1 MNTLSG
7 SKLLVDTVKDKINF
21 IWIVVLLSL
30 PAIILKDWVLFSFPL
45 IIAIILSLVYG
56 ERFIIALVLISLF
69 TLVGDLSRTL
79 RTIVQ
84 FTDLSL
90 IGYLFLK
97 RFGLNFSIY
106 KSVPKSVIYFLILYF
121 SAMLLSS
128 IFSQFPFAGVNTII
142 RQLIFF
148 IIVYLFYSLIDD
160 EADVKNY
167 FTSIIV
173 VACILVTVSVIS
185 FYLEGYSLT
194 DMIIKDRTRV
204 SGIMSNFEA
213 SSNFFVIAVPILISI
228 IISKKNKGI
237 MSALSWVTIIFILL
251 GLTLSMSRSAIIGI
265 IISSLII
272 FFMLK
277 RKRFYQFLFF
287 LSLVVILFILYQ
299 PLNEFIT
306 LLFRIE
312 EGYSARDS
320 LWAMSINMIKD
331 HPIFGI
337 GPGAYNHELF
347 NYYPFML
354 DNFYGRVFIYF
365 SEVADGVNLAHN
377 IFLVLFVD
385 LGLLGLLTSIFLP
398 IIYFTLGIKTIK
410 KYKEKSQYVLI
421 IGIFAAGTSVIFRN
435 ILNSIGLI
443 YVGGVYTDLPFWLIL
458 SSIIYFYKK
467 APKPD
472 LLKD

>member
-1 MNTLSG
+1 M
-7 SKLLVDTVKDKINF
+7 
-21 IWIVVLLSL
+21 
-30 PAIILKDWVLFSFPL
+30 
-45 IIAIILSLVYG
+45 
-56 ERFIIALVLISLF
+56 
-69 TLVGDLSRTL
+69 
-79 RTIVQ
+79 
-84 FTDLSL
+84 
-90 IGYLFLK
+90 
-97 RFGLNFSIY
+97 
-106 KSVPKSVIYFLILYF
+106 
-121 SAMLLSS
+121 
-128 IFSQFPFAGVNTII
+128 
-142 RQLIFF
+142 
-148 IIVYLFYSLIDD
+148 IDD

-237 MSALSWVTIIFILL
+237 MTAVSWVTIIFILL

>member
-1 MNTLSG
+1 MSTLSKVKILGG
-7 SKLLVDTVKDKINF
+7 SVTDIFNF
-21 IWIVVLLSL
+21 VFIAVLLSL
-30 PAIILKDWVLFSFPL
+30 PAIILKDWILFSFPL
-45 IIAIILSLVYG
+45 IIAIILSRVYG

-69 TLVGDLSRTL
+69 TLIGDISRTL

-84 FTDLSL
+84 LTDLSL

-97 RFGLNFSIY
+97 RYGLNFSTY

-121 SAMLLSS
+121 SAMLLAS
-128 IFSQFPFAGVNTII
+128 IFSEFPFAGVNTII
-142 RQLIFF
+142 NQLIFF
-148 IIVYLFYSLIDD
+148 ILVYLFYSLIDD

-167 FTSIIV
+167 FTSIII
-173 VACILVTVSVIS
+173 VACILVSVSLIS
-185 FYLEGYSLT
+185 FYLEGYTLT
-194 DMIIKDRTRV
+194 DIIVKDRTRV

-228 IISKKNKGI
+228 VLTKKNRSKL
-237 MSALSWVTIIFILL
+237 SSLSWMIILFIIV
-251 GLTLSMSRSAIIGI
+251 GLILSMSRSAIIGI
-265 IISSLII
+265 VISSLIV

-277 RKRFYQFLFF
+277 RKQFYRFLIFLAFI
-287 LSLVVILFILYQ
+287 ILLFMIYP
-299 PLNEFIT
+299 PLNEFVT

-320 LWAMSINMIKD
+320 LWAMSIAMIKD
-331 HPIFGI
+331 HPVFGI
-337 GPGAYNHELF
+337 GPGVYNHELF
-347 NYYPFML
+347 NYFPFML

-365 SEVADGVNLAHN
+365 SEVANGVNLAHN

-385 LGLLGLLTSIFLP
+385 LGILGLLTSIFLP
-398 IIYFTLGIKTIK
+398 IIYFTIGIKTIK

-443 YVGGVYTDLPFWLIL
+443 YVGGVYTDLPFWLIF
-458 SSIIYFYKK
+458 SSIVYFYKK
-467 APKPD
+467 APKSY